1 VNAPAAAVPTA
12 PDNPFIGVQPYPE
25 GRTLYG
31 REQESAELADLLISR
46 RIVLLYSPSGAGK
59 TSLINTALRKDLA
72 LRGKGRF
79 RASSALRVGY
89 LPEALAGNRYVVST
103 LHHLERSLPEG
114 ERIANGALAGYTLAR
129 YLAER
134 WDPYMQQA
142 HPKSRRDLL
151 VFDQFEELFT
161 LDPTDVDAK
170 HEFLAQVA
178 EALGDRDEGDEA
190 RAAGATPLRWALFAM
205 REDFIAELDPYKAI
219 LPTALATRLRMNLLS
234 REAAQR
240 VILCT
245 AADAGADFG
254 EDTVARIVADLAR
267 VRSPRGAPGEWVEGP
282 HVEPVQLQVVCRRL
296 WAHHIREGKRHL
308 RPEDLAATADSGDDA
323 RALGAVDDALASFYA
338 DCVQEAAGGS
348 TTRERAIRDWIESA
362 LVSRA
367 KLRSQVMLDPATPLP
382 VPAEALRALGGT
394 LLRKDVRGGRE
405 WLELTHDRLIEPL
418 LWDNNRWRARHL
430 SLLQMQA
437 HLWDAAG
444 RAEGFLLTGDAL
456 ANAAAWASTHDH
468 ELSDV
473 DRRFLAA
480 ALKARDEAKGRRRN
494 RALLAFGAI
503 AGVITLLVIGHS
515 LRLREVNTALADQ
528 TAKAIAGKALA
539 DRQSEMS
546 GIRFNLSEAD
556 VLRQRDPLGSIL
568 RALTSEELL
577 GRLVALKAEPAE
589 VAAERITVE
598 ATLANSLREAPPV
611 VLRYAGHGNAVRRA
625 LFLPDGRIVSAGYD
639 GTLQLWRAADGH
651 PLDLVPTRGA
661 VLFSAAVEAARG
673 LIADGDGLE
682 RIRLWRVDGEAL
694 QPLAEIAPE
703 PGRAPARVTALA
715 FTAGGDV
722 LVAATWDRRL
732 LFFDV
737 TRPEAPRRIAALDT
751 RAHAAVVYSLAAS
764 PDGLALATGSW
775 DGTVGIWR
783 NLPTPQRPDARPSV
797 TRLEPDP
804 GAERAAIN
812 SVAFSPR
819 GRWLAAGGH
828 EGSVFVWDVSRPDPA
843 RSLRRLKGEG
853 GHKGTVFGVAFDGAE
868 TTLATA
874 AIDRRVVL
882 WRMRDVA
889 AWKPGDPLP
898 LADVVPALPE
908 RLYGVAFDPTRAE
921 TLALAGGPSVFLVD
935 VDRPPSPLAAK
946 LDGAETSS
954 GNWADHWQA
963 IAIADD
969 GGTVLASRGD
979 TVWRWSARP
988 DRGYAL
994 RSTEAIRHA
1003 GLARVAMDSSG
1014 SIVLTG
1020 ARDGSVRAWRL
1031 GEGDAT
1037 DLLGAS
1043 SQPVMA
1049 LALTRDGGHAAA
1061 SVGSEIVVWRLGP
1074 DRSATE
1080 IAREPLSARRVRA
1093 LAFDSRGQRLAA
1105 GASDG
1110 AVLLWSV
1117 APDGVRALAASQAV
1131 QPSEINVIAF
1141 APGDARLATGAEDST
1156 LQFWNVADLTPKE
1169 TYTEHRSG
1177 IVSLGFCAV
1186 DGQPRLFSADR
1197 DGEVVARLSLS
1208 DQRHTRALMES
1219 FRKQRYLA
1227 VTPDCR
1233 RLATSGAMPL
1243 AWDLDASFI
1252 RRQACR
1258 LVDVGPA
1265 PVPACAAFRQAARP

>member
-1 VNAPAAAVPTA
+1 MNAPAAAALPA

-46 RIVLLYSPSGAGK
+46 RILLLYSPSGAGK

-89 LPEALAGNRYVVST
+89 LPEALSGNRYVAST

-114 ERIANGALAGYTLAR
+114 ERIANGALAGYTLDR

-134 WDPYMQQA
+134 WDPYMQEA

-170 HEFLAQVA
+170 REFLAEVA
-178 EALGDRDEGDEA
+178 AALGDREEGDEA
-190 RAAGATPLRWALFAM
+190 RAAGAAPLRWALFAM

-308 RPEDLAATADSGDDA
+308 RPEDLAASAAESDGA
-323 RALGAVDDALASFYA
+323 PALGAVDDALASFYA

-382 VPAEALRALGGT
+382 VPGEALRALGGT

-405 WLELTHDRLIEPL
+405 WIELTHDRLIEPL

-456 ANAAAWASTHDH
+456 ATAAAWASTHDH

-556 VLRQRDPLGSIL
+556 VLRSRDPLGSIE
-568 RALTSEELL
+568 RALTSETLL
-577 GRLVALKAEPAE
+577 ARLVALEADPRDIAN
-589 VAAERITVE
+589 ERITTE
-598 ATLANSLREAPPV
+598 ATLADSLREAPPV
-611 VLRYAGHGNAVRRA
+611 VLRYAGHAKAVRKA
-625 LFLPDGRIVSAGYD
+625 LFVPDGRVVSVGYD
-639 GTLQLWRAADGH
+639 GTLQIWRATDGRT
-651 PLDLVPTRGA
+651 LQVVPGRGD
-661 VLFSAAVEAARG
+661 VLFSAAFDAGRG
-673 LIADGDGLE
+673 LVADGDGAE
-682 RIRLWRVDGEAL
+682 RIRLWRLAGDRLE
-694 QPLAEIAPE
+694 PLADIAPE
-703 PGRAPARVTALA
+703 PGRPPARITSLA
-715 FTAGGDV
+715 FFAQGTV
-722 LVAATWDRRL
+722 LAAATWDRRIE
-732 LFFDV
+732 LFDIAV
-737 TRPEAPRRIAALDT
+737 PESPRRYARLDA
-751 RAHAAVVYSLAAS
+751 RVHGAVVYALAAS
-764 PDGLALATGSW
+764 PDGRTLASGSW
-775 DGTVGIWR
+775 NGDVVIWR
-783 NLPTPQRPDARPSV
+783 DLPTPQAPDARP
-797 TRLEPDP
+797 RLERLDP
-804 GAERAAIN
+804 MPGIERVAIN
-812 SVAFSPR
+812 SLAFSPR

-828 EGSVFVWDVSRPDPA
+828 EGSVFVWEASRPA
-843 RSLRRLKGEG
+843 MAESVRRLRGEG
-853 GHKGTVFGVAFDGAE
+853 GHKGTVFGVAFDDAE

-874 AIDRRVVL
+874 AIDRRVLL
-882 WRMRDVA
+882 WRLRDVA
-889 AWKPGDPLP
+889 AWKPGNPLP
-898 LADVVPALPE
+898 LAQAIPALPE
-908 RLYGVAFDPTRAE
+908 RLYGIAFAPERSD

-935 VDRPPSPLAAK
+935 VDRPPSPLAEK
-946 LDGAETSS
+946 LHDGQAATGS
-954 GNWADHWQA
+954 WDDYWQG

-969 GGTVLASRGD
+969 GGTILASRGE
-979 TVWRWSARP
+979 TVWRWARTP
-988 DRGYAL
+988 DGYAL
-994 RSTEAIRHA
+994 RSTEALRHT
-1003 GLARVAMDSSG
+1003 GLERLAMDAAG
-1014 SIVLTG
+1014 RTALTG
-1020 ARDGSVRAWRL
+1020 SRDGSVRAWQLAEAR
-1031 GEGDAT
+1031 AT
-1037 DLLGAS
+1037 PLAPAVAG
-1043 SQPVMA
+1043 QPVTA
-1049 LALTRDGGHAAA
+1049 LALARDGGLAAA
-1061 SVGSEIVVWRLGP
+1061 ALGAEVVVWSLGLEGTAAEIGRAPLGP
-1074 DRSATE
+1074 
-1080 IAREPLSARRVRA
+1080 RRVRA
-1093 LAFDSRGQRLAA
+1093 LAFDADGRRLAA
-1105 GASDG
+1105 GGSDG
-1110 AVLLWSV
+1110 AVLLWRVS
-1117 APDGVRALAASQAV
+1117 ATGVQPAAASQSV

-1141 APGDARLATGAEDST
+1141 TPGGGQLATGAEDST
-1156 LQFWNVADLTPKE
+1156 LALWE
-1169 TYTEHRSG
+1169 TDALILGQTFTEHRSG
-1177 IVSLGFCAV
+1177 VVSLAFCAV
-1186 DGQPRLFSADR
+1186 DGRARLFSSDR
-1197 DGEVVARLSLS
+1197 DGQVVARLTLD
-1208 DQRHTRALMES
+1208 DQRHTRSLMES
-1219 FRKQRYLA
+1219 FRTRRYLA
-1227 VTPDCR
+1227 VTPDCA
-1233 RLATSGAMPL
+1233 RLATSGPVPL
-1243 AWDLDASFI
+1243 AWNLDPAFI

-1258 LVDVGPA
+1258 LVDVGET
-1265 PVPACAAFRQAARP
+1265 PVPACLAFRQEGVR